1 MNYLPTLGQKWL
13 HSRGNVGKYSL
24 HGSFGISC
32 LSETWSYLLMVHKI
46 SDPMHSDLFHLGKP
60 SWENPI
66 TYPIPDDFSFPV
78 WWDILVTGR
87 VIFPREKWLGG
98 DWKHFFYLYLGK

>member
-32 LSETWSYLLMVHKI
+32 LSETWSYLLMVHKFKR
-46 SDPMHSDLFHLGKP
+46 SDAFRPLPSGKTLLGKP
-60 SWENPI
+60 DHISHP
-66 TYPIPDDFSFPV
+66 F
-78 WWDILVTGR
+78 
-87 VIFPREKWLGG
+87 
-98 DWKHFFYLYLGK
+98 